1 MQEELKDLE
10 ENIEDDNYDMKSSA
24 GVVNWF
30 ADYAKQFLIEKR
42 LKELEVESKKQEVPD
57 A

>member
-1 MQEELKDLE
+1 MQEELQDLE

-42 LKELEVESKKQEVPD
+42 LKELEVESKK
-57 A
+57 